1 MRQRKRHADRK
12 IGCAEGDR
20 RAEAQSYKGMSQ
32 TKVKSRMYA
41 SKLLTERSPVAK
53 RVMIAEANT
62 DAPKS
67 FCDAPDGTGHRDM
80 ARSESSARELGR
92 PVLAQ
97 AGGQESDGA
106 VVAAKRVMTVE
117 RRVPACMAFQTET
130 AERDWPRRL
139 HYAKRRMAMC
149 PKWDCG
155 WCDAPRSSREKLAA
169 KADASARVRTC
180 GITESH
186 VRVEMRLREEMRG
199 RRIGRGRRAACRIG
213 RTRGIRI

>member
-1 MRQRKRHADRK
+1 
-12 IGCAEGDR
+12 
-20 RAEAQSYKGMSQ
+20 
-32 TKVKSRMYA
+32 MYA

-53 RVMIAEANT
+53 RVMIAEADT

-92 PVLAQ
+92 PVPAQ

-106 VVAAKRVMTVE
+106 VVAMKRVMTVE

-130 AERDWPRRL
+130 AERAWPTRPNTRKGERPCVR
-139 HYAKRRMAMC
+139 KRIMVGAMHRAR
-149 PKWDCG
+149 PW
-155 WCDAPRSSREKLAA
+155 AKLAA
-169 KADASARVRTC
+169 KADAGARVCIRE
-180 GITESH
+180 ITEGH

-199 RRIGRGRRAACRIG
+199 RRIGRGRRAACRLAELAESGLDTKKAVMILFVKS
-213 RTRGIRI
+213 IPEQNK

>member
-1 MRQRKRHADRK
+1 
-12 IGCAEGDR
+12 
-20 RAEAQSYKGMSQ
+20 MSQ

-41 SKLLTERSPVAK
+41 SNFPTERSPVAK

-67 FCDAPDGTGHRDM
+67 FCGAPDGTGYRDM

-92 PVLAQ
+92 PVPAQ
-97 AGGQESDGA
+97 AGGQESDGT

-117 RRVPACMAFQTET
+117 RRVPACMAFRTEA
-130 AERDWPRRL
+130 AERGWPARLTTRQGNKSCTQEKGCDW
-139 HYAKRRMAMC
+139 C
-149 PKWDCG
+149 I
-155 WCDAPRSSREKLAA
+155 APCSSWKKLTA
-169 KADASARVRTC
+169 KADTDVRVCIRE
-180 GITESH
+180 ITENH

>member
-1 MRQRKRHADRK
+1 
-12 IGCAEGDR
+12 
-20 RAEAQSYKGMSQ
+20 MSQ
-32 TKVKSRMYA
+32 TNVKSRMYA

-53 RVMIAEANT
+53 CVMIAEANT

-67 FCDAPDGTGHRDM
+67 FCDAPGGTGHRDM

-92 PVLAQ
+92 PVPAQ

-106 VVAAKRVMTVE
+106 VVAAKRVMTAE
-117 RRVPACMAFQTET
+117 RRVPACMAFQTKT
-130 AERDWPRRL
+130 AERDWPTRP
-139 HYAKRRMAMC
+139 HYAKRRKTMC
-149 PKWDCG
+149 QKMDYG

-169 KADASARVRTC
+169 KADAGVRVRIRE
-180 GITESH
+180 ITEGH

>member
-1 MRQRKRHADRK
+1 
-12 IGCAEGDR
+12 
-20 RAEAQSYKGMSQ
+20 
-32 TKVKSRMYA
+32 MYA

-53 RVMIAEANT
+53 CVMIAEANT

-67 FCDAPDGTGHRDM
+67 FCDAPDGTGYRDM

-92 PVLAQ
+92 PVPAQ

-130 AERDWPRRL
+130 AERDWPARP
-139 HYAKRRMAMC
+139 HYAKRRKTMC
-149 PKWDCG
+149 PKRDYG
-155 WCDAPRSSREKLAA
+155 WCDAPRSSWEKLAA
-169 KADASARVRTC
+169 KADAGVRVRIRE
-180 GITESH
+180 ITEGH
-186 VRVEMRLREEMRG
+186 VRVEMRLREEMRE
-199 RRIGRGRRAACRIG
+199 RRIGRGRRAACRTG

>member
-1 MRQRKRHADRK
+1 
-12 IGCAEGDR
+12 
-20 RAEAQSYKGMSQ
+20 MSQ

-53 RVMIAEANT
+53 CVMIAEANT

-92 PVLAQ
+92 PVPAQ

-106 VVAAKRVMTVE
+106 VVATKRVTTAE

-130 AERDWPRRL
+130 AECDWPARPITRKGERPCIQKVIMVGATHL
-139 HYAKRRMAMC
+139 AR
-149 PKWDCG
+149 PW
-155 WCDAPRSSREKLAA
+155 EKLAA
-169 KADASARVRTC
+169 KADAGTRVRAC
-180 GITESH
+180 EITEGH

-199 RRIGRGRRAACRIG
+199 RRIGRGRRAACHVG